1 MRLVNCVVLDEEA
14 EGLESPPYPGELGQ
28 RIFDNVS
35 AEGWQQWLQRQV
47 LIINE
52 NQLSTA
58 DPQAIELLEQHM
70 LGFLF
75 SEGDLGAMPEG
86 FAPRKSNF
94 SPGNCPSNGACPVR
108 HPRVPKTR
116 NGR

>member
-1 MRLVNCVVLDEEA
+1 MSQFVYPGNITMRLVNCVVLDEEA

-86 FAPRKSNF
+86 FAPRK
-94 SPGNCPSNGACPVR
+94 
-108 HPRVPKTR
+108 K
-116 NGR
+116 

>member
-1 MRLVNCVVLDEEA
+1 MKEEA

-28 RIFDNVS
+28 RIFENVS

-58 DPQAIELLEQHM
+58 DAQAIELLEKHM

-75 SEGDLGAMPEG
+75 EEGDLGSVPQG
-86 FAPRKSNF
+86 FAPRK
-94 SPGNCPSNGACPVR
+94 
-108 HPRVPKTR
+108 K
-116 NGR
+116 

>member
-14 EGLESPPYPGELGQ
+14 EGLESPPYPGALGQ
-28 RIFDNVS
+28 RIFENVS

-86 FAPRKSNF
+86 FAPRK
-94 SPGNCPSNGACPVR
+94 
-108 HPRVPKTR
+108 K
-116 NGR
+116 